1 MAQGWTTCALQ
12 QVGSYLGYTGH
23 QIKPCLIQNQT
34 DLTDP
39 RCELLPPATAAINI
53 LSIGASNHGGSIH
66 ASRLPTRARPYNHQN
81 PLPFFALSVGV
92 LKLLNYL
99 LRAAN
104 TAQWFLKRGKDH
116 PLEAV
121 GFVAAPLM
129 FLGAVAV
136 QMFSECASK
145 GPSEPGLQGR
155 LPASNE

>member
-1 MAQGWTTCALQ
+1 MRPDCPQGHALII
-12 QVGSYLGYTGH
+12 
-23 QIKPCLIQNQT
+23 IK
-34 DLTDP
+34 
-39 RCELLPPATAAINI
+39 
-53 LSIGASNHGGSIH
+53 
-66 ASRLPTRARPYNHQN
+66 N

-92 LKLLNYL
+92 LKLL
-99 LRAAN
+99 LRAAK
-104 TAQWFLKRGKDH
+104 TAQWFLKRGKDY

-129 FLGAVAV
+129 FLGAVV